1 LATHSSH
8 NESTAASRAV
18 SSRTSGQTQA
28 ADHFL
33 LERLLAQL
41 PVGLL
46 VNDADTL
53 EVLHAKPPLPGLA
66 DRDLPQDKLVPTRT
80 QEDDDPHLG
89 PELASRIQQVAAT
102 GTPQHLPEFRHEPP
116 GREPRWWS
124 ATLNRLDSDRSG
136 RVVVTLAVDLTDQV
150 RARRLLT
157 EREVRH
163 QALRQAI
170 AAVSGQKLA
179 LSLRQVTDALV
190 RALPVD
196 VATLRLLDTDASLHL
211 VAASGLR
218 PAETRRLALEPITA
232 QRLERMIE
240 PNPPSRLAALGL
252 HSVHVRWLEGRE
264 GRIGILTS
272 GARSTQR
279 LQDEDLTL
287 LDAAA
292 AQLSNAL
299 ETIERSPHI
308 LRSRSLEIARLS
320 ATQTDPAQT
329 QANDLRPR
337 ELAILRLY
345 QEGLGTDQIAEL
357 LVLSPHTIRTHVR
370 NARRRLNV
378 NSRREA
384 LDLLETTDADSVI

>member
-1 LATHSSH
+1 VASSL
-8 NESTAASRAV
+8 
-18 SSRTSGQTQA
+18 TSGQAQA
-28 ADHFL
+28 ADLLL

-53 EVLHAKPPLPGLA
+53 EVLRAKPPLPGLA
-66 DRDLPQDKLVPTRT
+66 DRHLPLDQRLRIRN
-80 QEDDDPHLG
+80 QEDDVPDLS

-116 GREPRWWS
+116 WREPRWWS
-124 ATLNRLDSDRSG
+124 ASLERVDIERAG
-136 RVVVTLAVDLTDQV
+136 GVVVTLALDLTDQV

-157 EREVRH
+157 EQEERH
-163 QALRQAI
+163 QALHQAI
-170 AAVSGQKLA
+170 AAASGHELA
-179 LSLRQVTDALV
+179 LSLQQVTDALV
-190 RALPVD
+190 LALPID
-196 VATLRLLDTDASLHL
+196 VATLRLLDGDANLHL

-218 PAETRRLALEPITA
+218 PAETRRLALEPITV

-240 PNPPSRLAALGL
+240 ANPPSRLAALGL
-252 HSVHVRWLEGRE
+252 HSVQARWLEGRE
-264 GRIGILTS
+264 GRIGILTI
-272 GARSTQR
+272 GARRTQR
-279 LQDEDLTL
+279 PSDEDLAL

-292 AQLSNAL
+292 AQLSNTL
-299 ETIERSPHI
+299 ETIERSARI

-320 ATQTDPAQT
+320 ANQTEAAQI

-357 LVLSPHTIRTHVR
+357 LVLSPHTVRTHVR

-384 LDLLETTDADSVI
+384 LDLLETTDANPVI

>member
-53 EVLHAKPPLPGLA
+53 EVVRAKPPLPGLA
-66 DRDLPQDKLVPTRT
+66 DRHLPLDQRLRIRD
-80 QEDDDPHLG
+80 QEDDVPDLS

-124 ATLNRLDSDRSG
+124 ATLNRIDSDRSG

>member
-8 NESTAASRAV
+8 KRPTSTSRAAS
-18 SSRTSGQTQA
+18 SLTSGQAHA
-28 ADHFL
+28 ADLLL

-53 EVLHAKPPLPGLA
+53 EVVRAKPPLPGLA
-66 DRDLPQDKLVPTRT
+66 DRHLPLDQRLRIRDH
-80 QEDDDPHLG
+80 EDDVPDLS

-124 ATLNRLDSDRSG
+124 ASLQR
-136 RVVVTLAVDLTDQV
+136 ADQV
-150 RARRLLT
+150 RAQRLLT
-157 EREVRH
+157 EQEERH
-163 QALRQAI
+163 QALHQAI
-170 AAVSGQKLA
+170 ATVSGQNFA
-179 LSLRQVTDALV
+179 LSLQQVTDALV
-190 RALPVD
+190 LALPID
-196 VATLRLLDTDASLHL
+196 VATLRLLDGDANLHL

-218 PAETRRLALEPITA
+218 PAETRRLALEPITV

-240 PNPPSRLAALGL
+240 ANPPSRLAALGL
-252 HSVHVRWLEGRE
+252 HSVQARWLDGRE
-264 GRIGILTS
+264 GRIGILTI

-279 LQDEDLTL
+279 PLDEDLVL

-292 AQLSNAL
+292 AQLSNTL
-299 ETIERSPHI
+299 ETIERSARI

-320 ATQTDPAQT
+320 ATQTEAAQI

-357 LVLSPHTIRTHVR
+357 LVLSPHTVRTHVR

-384 LDLLETTDADSVI
+384 LDLLETTDANHVI

>member
-1 LATHSSH
+1 LTTHSSH
-8 NESTAASRAV
+8 KRPTSTNRAG
-18 SSRTSGQTQA
+18 SSLTSGQA
-28 ADHFL
+28 HPADLLL

-53 EVLHAKPPLPGLA
+53 EVVRAKPPLPGLA
-66 DRDLPQDKLVPTRT
+66 DRDLPPDKLVPTRT
-80 QEDDDPHLG
+80 KEDDDLRLG
-89 PELASRIQQVAAT
+89 AELASRIHEVAAT
-102 GTPQHLPEFRHEPP
+102 GTPQHLPQFRHEPP

-124 ATLNRLDSDRSG
+124 ASLHRVDSDRAG

-170 AAVSGQKLA
+170 AAVSGHKLA

-190 RALPVD
+190 RALPID
-196 VATLRLLDTDASLHL
+196 VATLRLLDTEANLHL

-218 PAETRRLALEPITA
+218 PAETRRLALEPITV

-252 HSVHVRWLEGRE
+252 HSVHVCWLEGRE
-264 GRIGILTS
+264 GRIGILTT

-279 LQDEDLTL
+279 LADEDLAL

-292 AQLSNAL
+292 AQLSQAL
-299 ETIERSPHI
+299 ETIERSPRI

-320 ATQTDPAQT
+320 ATQTNPAQM

-378 NSRREA
+378 NSRRAA
-384 LDLLETTDADSVI
+384 LDLLETTGADPVI